1 MLSCNGPTTTR
12 ANNLVFIKS
21 CGKLFVT
28 YKECGILRTWDT
40 HLCPVLMASWLRYMW
55 IPLTEGLYI
64 RCSSE
69 TRSYL
74 YMQPFHLIHESAIY
88 NETKYRL
95 LYGQEF
101 YIGEFKKQS
110 CQRTFLG
117 LKEVKV
123 SDLCISLLF

>member
-1 MLSCNGPTTTR
+1 MDKVWKYCFTKVHNQP
-12 ANNLVFIKS
+12 
-21 CGKLFVT
+21 
-28 YKECGILRTWDT
+28 GIVPHSR
-40 HLCPVLMASWLRYMW
+40 
-55 IPLTEGLYI
+55 
-64 RCSSE
+64 E

-88 NETKYRL
+88 NETKCRL

-123 SDLCISLLF
+123 SDLCISILF